1 MVASEEHAPAAD
13 ARGATLH
20 AITFARERFPIAAPV
35 ARARY
40 CHPMKPE
47 HRTKPWPRSVVF
59 GIVSVLAGA
68 LVGGVTMLVVVDP
81 ASALVFATMGMVA
94 GAVLGFVGVIGA
106 VIGGWLVATRTTSL
120 ALRGLGVAVGAS
132 VPLSA
137 IAAGLAAET
146 VAAGLYTAGIAASL
160 TISALAPW
168 PGGFARL
175 VADERGFTSEAA
187 PDLAR

>member
-1 MVASEEHAPAAD
+1 
-13 ARGATLH
+13 
-20 AITFARERFPIAAPV
+20 
-35 ARARY
+35 
-40 CHPMKPE
+40 MKPE

-106 VIGGWLVATRTTSL
+106 VVGGWLVATRTTSL

-132 VPLSA
+132 VPLGA
-137 IAAGLAAET
+137 
-146 VAAGLYTAGIAASL
+146 VAAGIGVEPFSAGILTAVIIASL
-160 TISALAPW
+160 TVSALAPW

-175 VADERGFTSEAA
+175 AADDRGFTGEAA
-187 PDLAR
+187 PDLAS